1 MLREL
6 SRLKYKLKSM
16 KRLLYRK
23 PSLSAYVRAKLITII
38 IFEVLLYSL
47 SLVLIP
53 KEYQTHYFHVSFFV
67 LSLFITLYF
76 VYSMVLEIKQELK
89 LLEKYLSGIDS
100 SYEDMKETNYMT
112 KDFENINVKLIH
124 LLRKIKKRD
133 RKKRKYTAKIK
144 LKNRQRSDMLSA
156 IAHEFR
162 NPIAAIMGYAQT
174 LNDDDEIPPP
184 LRKKFLNKIYNNGDK
199 IEELLSRLLLWN
211 RFESGEQRLQL
222 SRFNLELLI
231 KDVAL
236 NLEEKYKK
244 RQIVVSNIAL
254 SVRADKALMEI
265 VLKNLMEN
273 ALKYSDEVVEVYI
286 ENRRVSVIDRGVGI
300 SEENIEKVTKKFFRT
315 DEHSWDNSM
324 GLGLAIVKQILKL
337 HDMTLQIES
346 EEHHGSTFSFTFS

>member
-1 MLREL
+1 MIGIR
-6 SRLKYKLKSM
+6 K
-16 KRLLYRK
+16 LYRK
-23 PSLSAYVRAKLITII
+23 PSLSAYFRGKLVTIV

-47 SLVLIP
+47 SLIFIP
-53 KEYQTHYFHVSFFV
+53 QEYQNHYFYISFFI
-67 LSLFITLYF
+67 LSLLIMFYF
-76 VYSMVLEIKQELK
+76 TYSIVLEIKKELK
-89 LLEKYLSGIDS
+89 ILEQYLSGIDN
-100 SYEDMKETNYMT
+100 SYEEKRDTNYLT
-112 KDFENINVKLIH
+112 KEFENINVRLIQ

-133 RKKRKYTAKIK
+133 SKKRKYTAKIK

-174 LNDDDEIPPP
+174 LNDDDEIPPN

-222 SRFNLELLI
+222 SKFDIQLLS

-236 NLEEKYKK
+236 NLEERYKTRK
-244 RQIVVSNIAL
+244 IIVSKTPLIIK
-254 SVRADKALMEI
+254 ADKALMEI
-265 VLKNLMEN
+265 VLKNLIEN
-273 ALKYSDEVVEVYI
+273 ALKYSDEVI
-286 ENRRVSVIDRGVGI
+286 EIRIEDDSIKIIDRGVGI
-300 SEENIEKVTKKFFRT
+300 SSENIEKVTKKFFRT

-337 HDMTLQIES
+337 HNTLLQIES
-346 EEHHGSTFSFTFS
+346 EEHYGSTFSFRLS